1 MGVTP
6 IIDAALK
13 FCDPEF
19 DINDFFGADPSQTTL
34 DQDWPA
40 SRAKLIALHLGN

>member
-6 IIDAALK
+6 IIDAAFK

-19 DINDFFGADPSQTTL
+19 DINDFFSADLSRTTL
-34 DQDWPA
+34 SQPGPPHGP
-40 SRAKLIALHLGN
+40 KLIALHLGN